1 MAGSPPRSARRSA
14 GTEEV
19 GIRVQNEGLDKKLI
33 PEQSTSLTVVSRGS
47 GVRCAMQAGDG
58 GGREATPA
66 KATQTKA
73 GSARA
78 AESPAHRKLVDERD
92 GPRSIL
98 GTVREVA
105 TVAAQRVTFTE
116 QGSSSRP
123 PAPVEDRDASRRR

>member
-1 MAGSPPRSARRSA
+1 
-14 GTEEV
+14 
-19 GIRVQNEGLDKKLI
+19 
-33 PEQSTSLTVVSRGS
+33 
-47 GVRCAMQAGDG
+47 MQAGDG

-66 KATQTKA
+66 KATPAKA
-73 GSARA
+73 SSARA

-116 QGSSSRP
+116 QGASSRP
-123 PAPVEDRDASRRR
+123 PAPVEDRDAARRSEAARRRED